1 MLVDVDPIRY
11 GERPDI
17 YISSHTAHFLD
28 SLVNLPR
35 EFGLVTG
42 MNRLSDPKVPGR
54 TIEGCVLGD
63 GSYAGKRSQS
73 KPIVA
78 PMSAAEDARSASQ
91 STRLTMV
98 WRDPY
103 E

>member
-1 MLVDVDPIRY
+1 MLVDVDPIRN

-42 MNRLSDPKVPGR
+42 MNRLSDPR
-54 TIEGCVLGD
+54 EGCVLGD
-63 GSYAGKRSQS
+63 GSYAGKRSQL

-91 STRLTMV
+91 STRLTIV
-98 WRDPY
+98 WRDLY